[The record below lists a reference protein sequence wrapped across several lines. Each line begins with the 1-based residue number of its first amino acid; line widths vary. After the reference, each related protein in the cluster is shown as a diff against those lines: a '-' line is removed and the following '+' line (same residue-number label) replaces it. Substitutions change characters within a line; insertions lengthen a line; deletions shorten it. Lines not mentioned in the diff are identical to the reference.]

1 MPAIQDLYVQARA
14 ARENAYAPYSKFKV
28 GAAVLGYHGKIY
40 RGCNVENISYPCGTC
55 AEESAIAAMIA
66 DNTRHIEAILIIA
79 DSKPLIRPCG
89 ACLQRIAEF
98 ALSHT
103 RIYLADPEG
112 IKQEFSLKDLLPS
125 EFKAE
130 ELCK

>member
-1 MPAIQDLYVQARA
+1 MEALKDLYHQARET
-14 ARENAYAPYSKFKV
+14 RERAYAPYSGFKV
-28 GAAVLGYHGKIY
+28 GAAILSSSGKIY
-40 RGCNVENISYPCGTC
+40 AGCNVENISYPCGTC
-55 AEESAIAAMIA
+55 AEAGAIAAMLAGGDTKIQ
-66 DNTRHIEAILIIA
+66 EILVIA
-79 DSKPLIRPCG
+79 DSSPLILPCG

-103 RIYLADPEG
+103 RIYLADHEG